1 MRTMEDKNAEPRR
14 IDASV
19 LVPVLNEEEHIREA
33 VDAMRAQE
41 FEGTIE
47 FLFMDGGSSDRTR
60 SILEE
65 LAEEDP
71 RIRVLDNPGRTTP
84 HALNVGL
91 HAARGDYV
99 VRMDAHA
106 FYPPRYI
113 AAGVERLR
121 RGDVEWVA
129 GAAIPRGTGRWSRR
143 VALALNSGLTT
154 VGSRKWRAQAEEGG
168 DAGEVELDTGVFAGV
183 WRRATLEEHG
193 GWDVGWPIN
202 QDSELAARVLAAGGR
217 IVLLPEMGA
226 EYVPRDT
233 LKGLAKQ
240 YWRYGIYRGKT
251 SRYHA
256 NSLRRSHLM
265 APGLALALVAS
276 LGGPRVVRDPARL
289 ALALYALSLATV
301 SVRVRAAEPASERDA
316 AALPVVFAI
325 MHLTWGFGFVWS
337 ALRFG
342 PPVGAL
348 ARIAG
353 VGGRQR

>member
-1 MRTMEDKNAEPRR
+1 MRAMKDMRR
-14 IDASV
+14 VDASV

-41 FEGTIE
+41 FDGTIE
-47 FLFMDGGSSDRTR
+47 LLFMDGGSTDSTR
-60 SILEE
+60 ALLEE
-65 LAEEDP
+65 LAAEDP

-91 HAARGDYV
+91 AAARGDFV

-113 AAGVERLR
+113 AAGVERLQ
-121 RGDVEWVA
+121 RGGVEWVA
-129 GAAIPRGTGRWSRR
+129 GPAIPRGTGRWSKR

-154 VGSRKWRAQAEEGG
+154 VGSRKWRPDADGG
-168 DAGEVELDTGVFAGV
+168 AGDEVELDTGVFAGV
-183 WRRATLEEHG
+183 WRRSTLERHR
-193 GWDVGWPIN
+193 GWDTGWPIN

-226 EYVPRDT
+226 EYVPRDN

-256 NSLRRSHLM
+256 NSLRRSQLM
-265 APGLALALVAS
+265 APALALAIPAALLGPRIVRVSARMALGGYLAS
-276 LGGPRVVRDPARL
+276 LTA
-289 ALALYALSLATV
+289 V
-301 SVRVRAAEPASERDA
+301 SVRVASPGEERDA
-316 AALPVVFAI
+316 AALPLVFAI
-325 MHLTWGFGFVWS
+325 MHLTWGFGFLWS
-337 ALRFG
+337 AVRFG
-342 PPVGAL
+342 PPLAAL
-348 ARIAG
+348 ARLAG
-353 VGGRQR
+353 LGRK

>member
-1 MRTMEDKNAEPRR
+1 MRAMPDMNAETGRV
-14 IDASV
+14 DASV

-33 VDAMRAQE
+33 VEAMRAQD
-41 FEGTIE
+41 FEGTVE
-47 FLFMDGGSSDRTR
+47 LLFMDGGSTDGTRTV
-60 SILEE
+60 LEE
-65 LAEEDP
+65 LAAEDP

-91 HAARGDYV
+91 AAARGEFV

-129 GAAIPRGTGRWSRR
+129 GPAIPRGTGRWSKR

-154 VGSRKWRAQAEEGG
+154 VGSRKWRAQADGGG
-168 DAGEVELDTGVFAGV
+168 DEVELDTGVFAGV
-183 WRRATLEEHG
+183 WRRATLDEHG
-193 GWDVGWPIN
+193 GWDTGWPIN

-226 EYVPRDT
+226 EYVPRDN
-233 LKGLAKQ
+233 LKGLARQ

-256 NSLRRSHLM
+256 NSLRRSQLM
-265 APGLALALVAS
+265 APGLAMALLAS
-276 LGGPRVVRDPARL
+276 LGGPRLVHVPARL
-289 ALALYALSLATV
+289 ALGAYLASLTAV
-301 SVRVRAAEPASERDA
+301 SVRVAEPGEERDA

-325 MHLTWGFGFVWS
+325 MHLTWGFGFLWS
-337 ALRFG
+337 AVRFG
-342 PPVGAL
+342 PPLAAL
-348 ARIAG
+348 ARLAG
-353 VGGRQR
+353 LGERRR